1 MANRNGIA
9 NVDQR
14 RVSVNATEFSSRFSS
29 KMECFR
35 FLSTECGVY
44 LDDYKVMS
52 IYHLRDVMA
61 GQRRSL
67 KSEEVR
73 HIHVPY
79 FDSLSVA
86 KMLEW
91 AKRHPEVFN
100 VLPREQGE
108 IENLHRNYIANVI
121 YTIVGEDFRD
131 WINKKMD
138 ERTKRLA
145 EERDMNIK
153 MDPEIYKIYKN
164 STSISGKCYYIFD
177 INLFV

>member
-67 KSEEVR
+67 KSE
-73 HIHVPY
+73 
-79 FDSLSVA
+79 
-86 KMLEW
+86 
-91 AKRHPEVFN
+91 
-100 VLPREQGE
+100 
-108 IENLHRNYIANVI
+108 
-121 YTIVGEDFRD
+121 
-131 WINKKMD
+131 
-138 ERTKRLA
+138 
-145 EERDMNIK
+145 
-153 MDPEIYKIYKN
+153 
-164 STSISGKCYYIFD
+164 
-177 INLFV
+177 